1 MSDIV
6 YNGSHALCMVYLEMT
21 AADGK
26 IEDSEQDEVAKKVM
40 KWKDAFKTDPKQT
53 WKESVN
59 WFKSF
64 DSVESRVE
72 NVIGILKMLPDILER
87 EGLIEVGK
95 DLVDVAA
102 SDGEIAENEKKF
114 FNAFLEIVGL
124 TIDDLK

>member
-1 MSDIV
+1 
-6 YNGSHALCMVYLEMT
+6 
-21 AADGK
+21 
-26 IEDSEQDEVAKKVM
+26 
-40 KWKDAFKTDPKQT
+40 
-53 WKESVN
+53 
-59 WFKSF
+59 
-64 DSVESRVE
+64 
-72 NVIGILKMLPDILER
+72 MLPDILER